1 MNSLRLR
8 ADLTLVLISFI
19 WGATFVVVK
28 DALSDVSTLLFLALR
43 FSFAAL
49 LLFAV
54 FRSRLAAQLDRRS
67 LAGGVLCGALLF
79 FGYAFQTAGLRF
91 TTASRSAFLTGLY
104 VVLVP
109 LVGALLGRCWPRR
122 IEIAAVLSATVGTGM
137 MTSGQLGLELNA
149 GEWLTIACAFAFAA
163 HIVAVAHWST
173 RINFEWLTMLQVG
186 GVAVFSLASF
196 SWIEP
201 PHVSWT
207 PRLLLALV
215 ATGALA
221 TALSFSMYTWA
232 QRHTTATRAA
242 LIFASEP
249 VFAGLTAWAL
259 AGESWTRWSLA
270 GAALILAG
278 ILLVELKP
286 VKTGGP
292 LRGEPA

>member
-8 ADLTLVLISFI
+8 ADLTLLLISFI

-28 DALSDVSTLLFLALR
+28 DALHDVSTLLFLALR
-43 FSFAAL
+43 FSFAAA

-54 FRSRLAAQLDRRS
+54 FRSRLLAPLDGRS
-67 LAGGVLCGALLF
+67 LAGGALCGALLF
-79 FGYAFQTAGLRF
+79 LGYAFQTAGLRF

-109 LVGALLGRCWPRR
+109 LLGALLGRKWPRR
-122 IEIAAVLSATVGTGM
+122 AEMAAVLIATLGTGL

-163 HIVAVAHWST
+163 HIVAVAHWT
-173 RINFEWLTMLQVG
+173 ARINYEWLTMLQVA
-186 GVAVFSLASF
+186 GVALLSLATF
-196 SWIEP
+196 SWIEVP
-201 PHVSWT
+201 YVSWT
-207 PRLLLALV
+207 PRLLLALL

-249 VFAGLTAWAL
+249 VFAGLTAWVV
-259 AGESWTRWSLA
+259 AGEIWTAWSLA

-278 ILLVELKP
+278 ILLVEL
-286 VKTGGP
+286 
-292 LRGEPA
+292 RPAGA